1 MTPRD
6 IRIAIAEA
14 NGYEWTME
22 AHLESGYHS
31 WQNFADSCGN
41 EVLDDELPDYCND
54 LNAMHEVIKTLDTKQ
69 QIQYADVLCRQTGK
83 ELLDYTGCYYP
94 GENPIIDME
103 IIFLVH
109 NSTALQRAEAYLRT
123 IGKWKD
129 E

>member
-31 WQNFADSCGN
+31 WQNFADQCGN

-54 LNAMHEVIKTLDTKQ
+54 LNAIHEVELGLTTQKFETFWVKLASMYPEEAR
-69 QIQYADVLCRQTGK
+69 YAV
-83 ELLDYTGCYYP
+83 
-94 GENPIIDME
+94 
-103 IIFLVH
+103 
-109 NSTALQRAEAYLRT
+109 SATALQRAEAYLRT
-123 IGKWKD
+123 IGKWNEKD
-129 E
+129 